1 MVEFG
6 DERVVEALEDLA
18 QLDEVKEA
26 RADLLELIKTV
37 RERLTL

>member
-1 MVEFG
+1 MEFG

-18 QLDEVKEA
+18 QRDEVKEA

>member
-1 MVEFG
+1 MDFG
-6 DERVVEALEDLA
+6 GERVVEALEDLA
-18 QLDEVKEA
+18 QRDEVKEA